1 MKAIRLHA
9 RGGPEQV
16 IYEDAPEP
24 ILLDGDAL
32 VKVLA
37 SGTTRNELEWG
48 PTYTDEK
55 GNDRTP
61 TIPGH
66 ELCGIVEAITPAVT
80 DMLVGETVY
89 GLTSFFRNG
98 TAAEFIAV
106 HAADLAPA
114 PLSIDPVQ
122 AASVPLSALTAWQAL
137 FDHGHLLPGQKVL
150 IHGAAGGV
158 GSFAVQIA
166 SWHGAHVITTASA
179 ENNTLL
185 KELGAQ
191 QCIDYKKQRFEELV
205 NGVDVVLDCVGG
217 DTQDRSW
224 QVLRQGGVLVTIAGE
239 SVEQPA
245 ADLGVRGIFFI
256 VKASRIQ
263 LMEIGSLIDRGFIKP
278 IVADVLPIEQARRAF
293 EMGLESGR
301 KGKIVLRVG

>member
-16 IYEDAPEP
+16 VYEDAPEP

-37 SGTTRNELEWG
+37 SGTTRNELEWD

-66 ELCGIVEAITPAVT
+66 ELCGIVEAITPGVT
-80 DMLVGETVY
+80 DILVGETVY

-98 TAAEFIAV
+98 TAAEYVAV

-122 AASVPLSALTAWQAL
+122 SASVPLSALTAWQAL
-137 FDHGHLLPGQKVL
+137 FDHARLLPGQ
-150 IHGAAGGV
+150 
-158 GSFAVQIA
+158 
-166 SWHGAHVITTASA
+166 
-179 ENNTLL
+179 
-185 KELGAQ
+185 
-191 QCIDYKKQRFEELV
+191 
-205 NGVDVVLDCVGG
+205 
-217 DTQDRSW
+217 
-224 QVLRQGGVLVTIAGE
+224 
-239 SVEQPA
+239 
-245 ADLGVRGIFFI
+245 
-256 VKASRIQ
+256 
-263 LMEIGSLIDRGFIKP
+263 
-278 IVADVLPIEQARRAF
+278 
-293 EMGLESGR
+293 
-301 KGKIVLRVG
+301 